1 LRRSGQKPCRDWN
14 AQFAESEKLTF
25 EGATM
30 IIKLGK
36 NQRNVL
42 AALHR
47 HKRWQRGGGWIWSTD
62 LDETERLLDQLVQK
76 GLVVVSEEKLVDLRE
91 REQTSRVYKPVFSNS
106 SEEYFHLKGKRK

>member
-1 LRRSGQKPCRDWN
+1 LRRGGQKPCRDWN
-14 AQFAESEKLTF
+14 VQFAESEKLTF
-25 EGATM
+25 EEAIMT
-30 IIKLGK
+30 IKLGK

-47 HKRWQRGGGWIWSTD
+47 HKRWQRGGGWIWSTN

-76 GLVVVSEEKLVDLRE
+76 GLVVVSEEKLVDLRK
-91 REQTSRVYKPVFSNS
+91 REQTSRVYKPVFSSS